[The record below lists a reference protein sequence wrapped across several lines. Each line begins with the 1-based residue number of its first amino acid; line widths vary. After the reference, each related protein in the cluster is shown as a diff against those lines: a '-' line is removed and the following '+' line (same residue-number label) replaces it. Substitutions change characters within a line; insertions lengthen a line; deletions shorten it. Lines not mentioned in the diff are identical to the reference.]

1 MVWHHLQFFLATVTK
16 EHLQGYKT
24 VNSELVEE
32 IECSMYVDDLISSR
46 ETTKQ
51 ALEIKMTATTIFGE
65 ATLKLHK

>member
-1 MVWHHLQFFLATVTK
+1 M
-16 EHLQGYKT
+16 

-51 ALEIKMTATTIFGE
+51 ALEIKMQQSLVSDFKAAQVTFQQVEIVRN
-65 ATLKLHK
+65 